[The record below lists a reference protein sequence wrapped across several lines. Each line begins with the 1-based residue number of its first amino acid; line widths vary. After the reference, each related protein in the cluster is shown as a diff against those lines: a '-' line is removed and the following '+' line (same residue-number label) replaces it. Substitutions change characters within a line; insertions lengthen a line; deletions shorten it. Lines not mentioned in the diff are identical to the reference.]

1 MDKEERKALIR
12 EMSAAEYGLADGY
25 LEMKRCLRA
34 GRQDYTADTRPK
46 VLYTSTNLRQ
56 LGIFR

>member
-1 MDKEERKALIR
+1 MNKQERQALIL

-46 VLYTSTNLRQ
+46 MLYVSANLREM
-56 LGIFR
+56 GIR